1 MMRACHLNTCPVGI
15 ATQDPDLRKNFNGK
29 PEHVINYMYFV
40 AEELRQIMSELGFR
54 SVNEMVGQSQKLNM
68 NKAINHFKAEGIDLS
83 KILYKPHK
91 NISEDLIERNTEL
104 QNHNLENVIDFKILD
119 DAKSAIFNKK
129 SIELN
134 YKIKNTDRTIG
145 AILSNE
151 ISNLHGPDGLPKDTL
166 KLNFFGTG
174 GQSFGCFATKGLLM
188 KITGTTND
196 YFGKGLS
203 GATIIAKVPDEA
215 TFKSNENIITGNVAL
230 YGATNGEAYVNG
242 IAGERFCV
250 RNSGAKAVVEG
261 IGDHG
266 CEYMTGGVAVIL
278 GNFGRNFAAGMSG
291 GIAYIFSESGFFDEK
306 KFNLEMV
313 ELEDLNINDKDEVL
327 SLIKNH
333 QKYTGSKIAGQILN
347 DWNSSIKNFIKV
359 MPTDYKKALEIL
371 ERSKKENKI
380 S

>member
-1 MMRACHLNTCPVGI
+1 
-15 ATQDPDLRKNFNGK
+15 
-29 PEHVINYMYFV
+29 
-40 AEELRQIMSELGFR
+40 
-54 SVNEMVGQSQKLNM
+54 MVEAKLN
-68 NKAINHFKAEGIDLS
+68 S
-83 KILYKPHK
+83 
-91 NISEDLIERNTEL
+91 LIEFSCAD
-104 QNHNLENVIDFKILD
+104 VSCSDSKDDFKILD

-129 SIELN
+129 STELN

-215 TFKSNENIITGNVAL
+215 TFKSHENIITGNVAL

-266 CEYMTGGVAVIL
+266 CEYMTGGVTVIL

-291 GIAYIFSESGFFDEK
+291 GIAYIYSESGIFDEK

-313 ELEDLNINDKDEVL
+313 ELEDLNTKDKDEVL
-327 SLIKNH
+327 SLIENH
-333 QKYTGSKIAGQILN
+333 QKYTNSKIAGQILN
-347 DWNSSIKNFIKV
+347 DWGKNVKKFIKV
-359 MPTDYKKALEIL
+359 MPTDYKRALEIL
-371 ERSKKENKI
+371 EKSEKENKI

>member
-1 MMRACHLNTCPVGI
+1 MRACHLNTCPVGI
-15 ATQDPDLRKNFNGK
+15 ATQDPDLRKNFKGK

-54 SVNEMVGQSQKLNM
+54 SVDEMVGQSQKLNM
-68 NKAINHFKAEGIDLS
+68 NRAINHFKAEGIDLS

-119 DAKSAIFNKK
+119 DAKSAIYNKK
-129 SIELN
+129 SIELD
-134 YKIKNTDRTIG
+134 YRIKNTDRTIG
-145 AILSNE
+145 AIISNE
-151 ISNLHGPDGLPKDTL
+151 ISNLHGPDGLPKNTL
-166 KLNFFGTG
+166 KLNFYGTG

-215 TFKSNENIITGNVAL
+215 TYKSHENIITGNVAL

-266 CEYMTGGVAVIL
+266 CEYMTGGVTIIL

-291 GIAYIFSESGFFDEK
+291 GIAYIYSESGTFDEK

-313 ELEDLNINDKDEVL
+313 ELEDLNTKDKDEVL
-327 SLIKNH
+327 SLIENH
-333 QKYTGSKIAGQILN
+333 KKYTNSKIAGQILN
-347 DWNSSIKNFIKV
+347 DWGKNVKKFIKV
-359 MPTDYKKALEIL
+359 MPTDYKRALEIL
-371 ERSKKENKI
+371 EKSEKENKI